1 MSETTVSPTISK
13 RTVFN
18 YVTLF
23 NITKS
28 VVTRLI
34 GQTTNKTDKIIFNSL
49 SKAVKKYH
57 EGN

>member
-28 VVTRLI
+28 VVTRMI
-34 GQTTNKTDKIIFNSL
+34 GQSTNKTDKIILNSL
-49 SKAVKKYH
+49 MKAVHKRN
-57 EGN
+57 EEN

>member
-28 VVTRLI
+28 AVTRMI
-34 GQTTNKTDKIIFNSL
+34 GQTTNKTDKIIMNSL
-49 SKAVKKYH
+49 FKAVKAHH
-57 EGN
+57 EEN

>member
-1 MSETTVSPTISK
+1 MSETTVSPMISK

-28 VVTRLI
+28 AVTRMI
-34 GQTTNKTDKIIFNSL
+34 GQTTTKTDKIIFNSL
-49 SKAVKKYH
+49 MKSVKQHK
-57 EGN
+57 EEN

>member
-28 VVTRLI
+28 VVTRMI
-34 GQTTNKTDKIIFNSL
+34 GQTTNKTDKIIINSL
-49 SKAVKKYH
+49 LKAVQKH
-57 EGN
+57 NEEN